1 MAPDIRSLYKPVQPT
16 VSQASADSVSYN
28 EIMPAEPLQTYIY
41 CYWLLQTN
49 EVLSAPFV
57 YRVVADGC
65 IDIYFE
71 LSNPADSWVMGF
83 CKKYTEFP
91 LAQSFKYAGV
101 RFLPAMFPQLFGV
114 NASELS
120 NKYTVLDEVLPKLA
134 SFIAEHFYE
143 VRTIEQ
149 IKQVFDG
156 YLASIL
162 TTQQQTDGRFFDA
175 LGLILHHHGMV
186 NVETSLDTGISP
198 RQLRRL
204 FDHYVGTSAKTFSQ
218 VVRFQNIL
226 RAKPSVQS
234 LRQNKLFFDAGYYDQ
249 SHFIK
254 EFKTF
259 YGVTPSHAFGR

>member
-1 MAPDIRSLYKPVQPT
+1 MTPDIRSLYKPVQPT
-16 VSQASADSVSYN
+16 VSQASADSVSYT
-28 EIMPAEPLQTYIY
+28 EIMPAETLQPYIY

-49 EVLSAPFV
+49 QILDAPFV

-71 LSNPADSWVMGF
+71 LSNPLDSWVMGF

-91 LAQSFKYAGV
+91 LAQSFKYVGV
-101 RFLPAMFPQLFGV
+101 RFLPAMFPQLFGI

-120 NKYTVLDEVLPKLA
+120 NKYTALADVLPKVA
-134 SFIAEHFYE
+134 VFIADRFYGAATINE
-143 VRTIEQ
+143 V
-149 IKQVFDG
+149 KAVFDS
-156 YLASIL
+156 YFISIL
-162 TTQQQTDGRFFDA
+162 DTSAAPDNRFYDA

-186 NVETSLDTGISP
+186 NVETSLDMGISP

-226 RAKPSVQS
+226 QAKPSVQS